1 MSRGSMHQPN
11 FAILL
16 GLAWLLV
23 VAQLMAYFWTMT
35 GYTLPDADDA
45 MRLVEVRG
53 FLAGQGWFDL
63 HQARVAPPVG
73 FDLHW
78 SRLLDAGLAG
88 LFLLLRLFAAPALAE
103 RLMLA
108 IWPMLWL
115 IPIMGGAA
123 AIAWRIAGRE
133 AACMVLLLAVFSIPG
148 MGQFRPGRID
158 HHNAQAALAVLVV
171 AATVWSD
178 RLRFAA
184 PLAGAVTGL
193 AVAIGLESLPMLALC
208 GAAFALRYVFD
219 PAAAAALRAYGA
231 WLTASTLLGFLVSV
245 GPDHWTL
252 SFCEQLAINS
262 AAAIMLGG
270 LGLVLASA
278 RPLKGRLWTRCATL
292 VATATAAAAV
302 GLWFEPRCIGGPFA
316 IMDPTVRA
324 LWLMDISEMQSL
336 TRMLQ
341 LEPLSA
347 VATASF
353 PILGLLAAAL
363 VAKELRRDFGFL
375 TLVAAFLL
383 AGAATV
389 AVSKFYTY
397 ALWLGVPLVAV
408 AAHYVFGR
416 LKLRSLVPQFVGV
429 LLLTP
434 VTITFGAMAI
444 ASAAGTTEGLDIDPP
459 NRQACVRN
467 DNYAPLA
474 RLPVGLVATNA
485 VEWGPYVLA
494 FTPHS
499 VLAAPYHT
507 RLGASI
513 LAANAAFALPPAQA
527 RSVVAASGVDYLVSC
542 GPQGPVGLTEEQT
555 AASLWGRLQVG
566 EVPDWLEP
574 IPELDG
580 HPFAVFRVKL

>member
-1 MSRGSMHQPN
+1 
-11 FAILL
+11 
-16 GLAWLLV
+16 
-23 VAQLMAYFWTMT
+23 
-35 GYTLPDADDA
+35 
-45 MRLVEVRG
+45 
-53 FLAGQGWFDL
+53 
-63 HQARVAPPVG
+63 
-73 FDLHW
+73 
-78 SRLLDAGLAG
+78 
-88 LFLLLRLFAAPALAE
+88 
-103 RLMLA
+103 
-108 IWPMLWL
+108 
-115 IPIMGGAA
+115 
-123 AIAWRIAGRE
+123 
-133 AACMVLLLAVFSIPG
+133 
-148 MGQFRPGRID
+148 
-158 HHNAQAALAVLVV
+158 
-171 AATVWSD
+171 
-178 RLRFAA
+178 
-184 PLAGAVTGL
+184 
-193 AVAIGLESLPMLALC
+193 
-208 GAAFALRYVFD
+208 
-219 PAAAAALRAYGA
+219 
-231 WLTASTLLGFLVSV
+231 
-245 GPDHWTL
+245 
-252 SFCEQLAINS
+252 
-262 AAAIMLGG
+262 
-270 LGLVLASA
+270 
-278 RPLKGRLWTRCATL
+278 
-292 VATATAAAAV
+292 
-302 GLWFEPRCIGGPFA
+302 
-316 IMDPTVRA
+316 
-324 LWLMDISEMQSL
+324 MDISEMQSL